1 VSARLPFSR
10 LWRDCGGAAA
20 VEFAFCLPIFLAMV
34 FGIIQ
39 FGLTQHDFSS
49 VRYAMQEASRALVIN
64 PNLTQANLQALVDA
78 ELAGKTQ
85 ADVTVSLAKNTT
97 ANGIIATIST
107 SYTAQ
112 FGIPTVAS
120 FSIPYN
126 LTVTKTLPK
135 IT

>member
-1 VSARLPFSR
+1 VSANRTLSR

-20 VEFAFCLPIFLAMV
+20 VEFAFCLPVFLAMV

-112 FGIPTVAS
+112 FGVPMVAT

-126 LTVTKTLPK
+126 LTVTKTLPA

>member
-1 VSARLPFSR
+1 VSAKRTLSG

-97 ANGIIATIST
+97 ANGIIATLST

-112 FGIPTVAS
+112 FGVPMVAT

-126 LTVTKTLPK
+126 LTVTKTLPA